1 MKILFENNKEERDF
15 INRVMGPYCDWSEN
29 CEGIECDPKR
39 CKQECW
45 RKNVTFINKYEQDS
59 DIQGLRRTVKRYR
72 EIIKDNIHPHTL
84 VDEVLKG
91 KVKIHDFANIYLD
104 GPQHF
109 EYVDIS
115 GCVKVEEE
123 ENE

>member
-1 MKILFENNKEERDF
+1 MKVIFENAVEERDF
-15 INRVMGPYCDWSEN
+15 INRVVGPYCDRSEN
-29 CEGIECDPKR
+29 REIVECNPIRCEED
-39 CKQECW
+39 CW
-45 RKNVTFINKYEQDS
+45 RKNLTFINKYEQDS

-84 VDEVLKG
+84 IDDVLDG

-115 GCVKVEEE
+115 GCVKVEEK